1 MSSKRVSLTTICSCS
16 TNIGATFFFEFL
28 RICEDIKMKKPNFKV
43 TFGPVLR
50 TGNTVDDL
58 GKMGIDPKKKVAPI
72 LVLQE
77 HIVVNDTRLLKNHC
91 FKYWTI
97 CFYIL

>member
-1 MSSKRVSLTTICSCS
+1 
-16 TNIGATFFFEFL
+16 
-28 RICEDIKMKKPNFKV
+28 MKKPNFKV

-77 HIVVNDTRLLKNHC
+77 HIVVNDTRLLD
-91 FKYWTI
+91 
-97 CFYIL
+97 ILKRFDPDQTLLVTPEDFMAAIEVLVNVNVQPG

>member
-1 MSSKRVSLTTICSCS
+1 
-16 TNIGATFFFEFL
+16 
-28 RICEDIKMKKPNFKV
+28 MKKPNFKV

-77 HIVVNDTRLLKNHC
+77 HIVVNDTRLLD
-91 FKYWTI
+91 
-97 CFYIL
+97 ILKRFDPDQTLLVTPEDFMAVIEVLVNVNV

>member
-1 MSSKRVSLTTICSCS
+1 
-16 TNIGATFFFEFL
+16 
-28 RICEDIKMKKPNFKV
+28 MKKPNFKV

-77 HIVVNDTRLLKNHC
+77 HIVVNDTRLLD
-91 FKYWTI
+91 
-97 CFYIL
+97 ILKRFDPDQTLLVTPEDFMAAIEVLVNVNVYPG

>member
-1 MSSKRVSLTTICSCS
+1 
-16 TNIGATFFFEFL
+16 
-28 RICEDIKMKKPNFKV
+28 MKKPNFKV

-77 HIVVNDTRLLKNHC
+77 HIVVNDTRLLD
-91 FKYWTI
+91 
-97 CFYIL
+97 ILKRFDPDQTLLVTPEDFMAAIEVLVNVNV

>member
-1 MSSKRVSLTTICSCS
+1 
-16 TNIGATFFFEFL
+16 
-28 RICEDIKMKKPNFKV
+28 MKKPNFKV

-77 HIVVNDTRLLKNHC
+77 HIVVNDTRLLD
-91 FKYWTI
+91 
-97 CFYIL
+97 ILKRFDPDQTLLVTPEDFMAAIEVLVNVNVLHVP